1 MNFEDLIAKVK
12 TCGKQKLAVAAAE
25 DDAVLEAVDAA
36 HKQGIADAI
45 LVGDEAAIRKIAAEL
60 NIDLSDYEIINEPDK
75 VQASL
80 KAVKLAHDGVANMY
94 MKGLL
99 DTKTFLKS
107 VLDKEVGLRTGNTL
121 SHVAVFEVKGIE
133 QLLFLTD
140 VAFMTY
146 PTLEDKVH
154 IIENTVAVAHAC
166 GVECPKVAPLA
177 AVEVVNPK
185 MPCTVDADELRKMN
199 AEGKITGCVVDG
211 PLSMDIAIDPEAA
224 HHKGAQDRPA
234 AGHADILLFPDIQ
247 AGNLVYKTL
256 VHTADCKNGCIL
268 TGTKVPAI
276 RAAPIPSRRRSTP
289 SHWLLWSQ
297 RGWISNCKKPS
308 PSGGRWPSLA
318 RPDEGCTCCGC
329 PFAGN
334 HGEAA
339 PHQPPAG
346 GSFPQGGS
354 QRILKG
360 DVTNVHQNPG
370 HQPRLH
376 LHQGRRVRGRDP
388 VV

>member
-1 MNFEDLIAKVK
+1 M
-12 TCGKQKLAVAAAE
+12 C
-25 DDAVLEAVDAA
+25 
-36 HKQGIADAI
+36 
-45 LVGDEAAIRKIAAEL
+45 IR
-60 NIDLSDYEIINEPDK
+60 DS
-75 VQASL
+75 
-80 KAVKLAHDGVANMY
+80 
-94 MKGLL
+94 
-99 DTKTFLKS
+99 LKS

-276 RAAPIPSRRRSTP
+276 LTSRSDSFQTKVNSIALAAVV
-289 SHWLLWSQ
+289 
-297 RGWISNCKKPS
+297 
-308 PSGGRWPSLA
+308 A
-318 RPDEGCTCCGC
+318 
-329 PFAGN
+329 AGLD
-334 HGEAA
+334 
-339 PHQPPAG
+339 Q
-346 GSFPQGGS
+346 
-354 QRILKG
+354 
-360 DVTNVHQNPG
+360 
-370 HQPRLH
+370 
-376 LHQGRRVRGRDP
+376 
-388 VV
+388 